1 MSRVKGNVSKKR
13 TGMKYTISE
22 KVLDKDIVPAIIIW
36 GDEHENSANDLLDAE
51 RDKSKSS
58 VAGSK
63 KQIDKATEFLKGS
76 LSNGSKA
83 ATEIFDEAASLGISD
98 AAVYRAENSL
108 GVENYKD
115 RKTSRSIWTI
125 GREQKMPD
133 DVI

>member
-1 MSRVKGNVSKKR
+1 
-13 TGMKYTISE
+13 
-22 KVLDKDIVPAIIIW
+22 
-36 GDEHENSANDLLDAE
+36 
-51 RDKSKSS
+51 
-58 VAGSK
+58 
-63 KQIDKATEFLKGS
+63 